1 MRTDKRRCGLLA
13 LLTALMAV
21 WWAVPITLHAH
32 PAIEARLAGVNE
44 RLAADSRNGELYL
57 KRAEIHRSHEDWAA
71 ALADYQRAEQLAPDL
86 EIDFYRGRMWLDAK
100 RLDLAQSTLD
110 QFLRI
115 KPNHVRALRVRA
127 QVLAQRGEPLAAADD
142 LDKVI
147 TRFETPMPDLYLERA
162 QLLAAA
168 GSAHI
173 DRALRGLDEGIAR
186 FGPVVTLIQFAV
198 DLQSKQR
205 QYEAALDYIDML
217 PARVKDSPLW
227 IARRGDVLLAAGR
240 SEDAKDT
247 YAAALAAIERLPNQR
262 RSARA
267 MATLENRLRLV
278 VPDRSTPAT
287 SKKAYR

>member
-1 MRTDKRRCGLLA
+1 MRTDKHRWGLLT
-13 LLTALMAV
+13 LLMALMAV

-32 PAIEARLAGVNE
+32 PAIEARLAHVNE
-44 RLAADSRNGELYL
+44 RIAADPRNGELYL
-57 KRAEIHRSHEDWAA
+57 KRGEIHRSHEDWAA

-86 EIDFYRGRMWLDAK
+86 EVDFYRGRMWLDAG

-110 QFLRI
+110 QFLRV
-115 KPNHVRALRVRA
+115 KPNHFRALRVRA
-127 QVLAQRGEPLAAADD
+127 RVLAQRGEPLAAADD
-142 LDKVI
+142 LDKAI
-147 TRFETPMPDLYLERA
+147 TRFKTPMPDLYLEHAR
-162 QLLAAA
+162 LLAAA

-198 DLQSKQR
+198 DLESKQG
-205 QYEAALDYIDML
+205 QYDAALTYIDML

-227 IARRGDVLLAAGR
+227 VARRGDVLLAAGR
-240 SEDAKDT
+240 PEDAKDT

-267 MATLENRLRLV
+267 VVTLENRLLLV
-278 VPDRSTPAT
+278 VEQTP
-287 SKKAYR
+287 SR